1 MSGLEPHATEE
12 LVLLYC
18 AQFGARYLRAFLD
31 MAERPPQVGLAE
43 PSALSGLVALA
54 LERSGH
60 LWFLTDEPHLYD
72 RGQELLARAA
82 SQRTIHA
89 ATAPEEALALPPEEV
104 RYYRNPLDRLRHMH
118 QSATEMVTGFTYVSP
133 WS

>member
-1 MSGLEPHATEE
+1 
-12 LVLLYC
+12 
-18 AQFGARYLRAFLD
+18 
-31 MAERPPQVGLAE
+31 VGLAE
-43 PSALSGLVALA
+43 PTALSDLVTVA

-82 SQRTIHA
+82 SQRA
-89 ATAPEEALALPPEEV
+89 LRPARASEALALSPEEV

-118 QSATEMVTGFTYVSP
+118 QSATEMVTGFTYLSP
-133 WS
+133 WG